1 MSISTEPTNGEE
13 IPADQGPKPEKF
25 QGEPKKSMLRGW
37 RSVFAKR
44 PSPNENSGIFY
55 YEVTI
60 FKEQCNVY
68 IGLATNQ
75 MPLDRCVGW
84 CKGTYAYGC
93 SGFFL
98 GHAVDGF
105 SRKDGRP
112 RIKGKPGFGVGD
124 VIGCGVDLATR
135 QIIYT
140 KNGKRLGKPSFGV
153 GDVVGCG
160 INLATRQIIYT
171 KNGRRLETTGLFAHS
186 AAELFLCVSLYY
198 AGVKIEANFGPNFKF
213 KIADGF

>member
-1 MSISTEPTNGEE
+1 
-13 IPADQGPKPEKF
+13 
-25 QGEPKKSMLRGW
+25 
-37 RSVFAKR
+37 
-44 PSPNENSGIFY
+44 
-55 YEVTI
+55 
-60 FKEQCNVY
+60 
-68 IGLATNQ
+68 

-140 KNGKRLGKPSFGV
+140 KNGKRLDTAK
-153 GDVVGCG
+153 
-160 INLATRQIIYT
+160 
-171 KNGRRLETTGLFAHS
+171 LFVDS
-186 AAELFLCVSLYY
+186 AADLFPCVTLCD
-198 AGVKIEANFGPNFKF
+198 AGDKIEANFGPDFKYSDTC
-213 KIADGF
+213 ASDTAEVD